1 MDGHNGGGVEGAGGW
16 RGVLTSSDSKLDTMV
31 VFDTR
36 DGSVEIKATVK
47 LDMGPILLELSAAVG
62 RCRLAVSK
70 PVSKAPMVSALEI
83 ES

>member
-1 MDGHNGGGVEGAGGW
+1 
-16 RGVLTSSDSKLDTMV
+16 MV